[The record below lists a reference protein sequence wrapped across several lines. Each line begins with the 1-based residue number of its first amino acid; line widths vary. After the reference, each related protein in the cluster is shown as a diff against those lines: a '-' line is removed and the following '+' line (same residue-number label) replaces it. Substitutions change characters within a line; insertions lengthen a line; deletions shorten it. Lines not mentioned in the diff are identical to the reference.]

1 MALNRSYFLRDDQRR
16 KSLAYL
22 VAACFSGLLFV
33 AALSAQD
40 SREKIDVDDVSRSY
54 VVHLPKSYDQ
64 QQHYPVVILLHGRN
78 QDADDMARLTHFNQ
92 FADKDSII
100 VVYPNSAH
108 GQWNIGVRPE
118 QVNQGMQPR
127 RGGGGRGGGWPGGGG
142 YPGGGGGYPR
152 GGGGY
157 PGGGGSGYPGGGQS
171 GGQNPEE
178 KKNRTE
184 PADDVAFLNQM
195 LDQLALKYSIDTR
208 RIYAT
213 GLSDGGFMAL
223 RVGCNMADRVAAI
236 AAVGAAMP
244 KTMIC
249 LPARPVPA
257 LFINGTDD
265 PIVPDNGGSYK
276 PGRFHV
282 LSAEDSA
289 KTWAKFDR
297 CEEKPAQEKLPSSEK
312 GGKETKTLT
321 YSACKDNVQVVLYSV
336 KGGGNTWPGG
346 EQFTTEKEVGKTSSA
361 INANEAVWS
370 FLVTKKIAGESGVEK

>member
-1 MALNRSYFLRDDQRR
+1 
-16 KSLAYL
+16 
-22 VAACFSGLLFV
+22 
-33 AALSAQD
+33 
-40 SREKIDVDDVSRSY
+40 
-54 VVHLPKSYDQ
+54 
-64 QQHYPVVILLHGRN
+64 
-78 QDADDMARLTHFNQ
+78 MARLTHFNQ
-92 FADKDSII
+92 LADKDSII

-178 KKNRTE
+178 KKNRPE

-195 LDQLALKYSIDTR
+195 LDQLALKYSVDTR

-265 PIVPDNGGSYK
+265 PIVPDNGGTYK
-276 PGRFHV
+276 PGHFHV
-282 LSAEDSA
+282 LSAEDST

-297 CEEKPAQEKLPSSEK
+297 CEEKPAQDKLPSSDK
-312 GGKETKTLT
+312 GGKETKTFT
-321 YSACKDNVQVVLYSV
+321 YSACKDNAQVMLYSV

-346 EQFTTEKEVGKTSSA
+346 EPYTSEKEVGKTSNA
-361 INANEAVWS
+361 INANEAIWS

>member
-1 MALNRSYFLRDDQRR
+1 MALNRSYLKDAPRR

-22 VAACFSGLLFV
+22 VAACLSGLLLV
-33 AALSAQD
+33 APLSAQD
-40 SREKIDVDDVSRSY
+40 SSEKIDVDDVSRSY

-64 QQHYPVVILLHGRN
+64 QQHYPVVIVLHGRN

-92 FADKDSII
+92 LADKDSVI

-178 KKNRTE
+178 KKNRSE

-195 LDQLALKYSIDTR
+195 LDQLALKYSVDTR

-265 PIVPDNGGSYK
+265 PIVPDNGGTYK

-297 CEEKPAQEKLPSSEK
+297 CEEKPAQDKLPSSEK
-312 GGKETKTLT
+312 GGKETKTFT
-321 YSACKDNVQVVLYSV
+321 YSACKDNAQVALYSV

-346 EQFTTEKEVGKTSSA
+346 EQFTTEKEVGKTSNA
-361 INANEAVWS
+361 INANEAIWS

>member
-127 RGGGGRGGGWPGGGG
+127 RGGRGGGWPGGGG

-195 LDQLALKYSIDTR
+195 LDQLALKYSVDTR

-213 GLSDGGFMAL
+213 GLGDGGFMAL
-223 RVGCNMADRVAAI
+223 RAGCNLADRVAAI

>member
-1 MALNRSYFLRDDQRR
+1 MASNRSYLRDDPRR
-16 KSLAYL
+16 KPLAYL
-22 VAACFSGLLFV
+22 FAAWLSGLLFV

-40 SREKIDVDDVSRSY
+40 SQEKIDVDDVSRTY

-78 QDADDMARLTHFNQ
+78 QDAGDMARLTHFNQ

-195 LDQLALKYSIDTR
+195 LDQLALKYSVDTR

-213 GLSDGGFMAL
+213 GLGDGGFMAL
-223 RVGCNMADRVAAI
+223 RAGCNLADRVAAI

-297 CEEKPAQEKLPSSEK
+297 CEEKPAQDKLPSSEK
-312 GGKETKTLT
+312 GGKETKTFT
-321 YSACKDNVQVVLYSV
+321 YSACKDNAQVVLYSV

-346 EQFTTEKEVGKTSSA
+346 EQFTTEKEVGKTSNA